1 MSILPVRKQRGLL
14 RIKISPAARTCS
26 FRQDTQTRPK
36 QCQCS
41 PLISSVP
48 APLSNVSS
56 STICWISAASHN
68 RRCSPAASRN
78 ASMPMV
84 RAIISYPAITDMT
97 MPARS
102 CVRSPSSRMARG
114 EITCSSSAVLN
125 AGAQSGLA
133 ATRTSAIID
142 AHLARLGEASGG
154 GTFGIEAGAL
164 GPPSPSARS
173 LSATYPASPPRP
185 SYPASPS
192 RSTYSVSPPRSPI
205 PFAPVCPPPP
215 RAPSPTPSPL
225 TLDGL
230 GLGGRPPGLD
240 APSEAETLQTEISE
254 SLSDAL
260 R

>member
-1 MSILPVRKQRGLL
+1 MVAPRRALRTPASGDEKSFSFHHPPESLALSKRQSGPTPAQRAPARCRRCPFDGLL
-14 RIKISPAARTCS
+14 
-26 FRQDTQTRPK
+26 
-36 QCQCS
+36 
-41 PLISSVP
+41 
-48 APLSNVSS
+48 
-56 STICWISAASHN
+56 
-68 RRCSPAASRN
+68 
-78 ASMPMV
+78 
-84 RAIISYPAITDMT
+84 
-97 MPARS
+97 PARS
-102 CVRSPSSRMARG
+102 ETLASRIDKLIHAAAPAPSLLEPRD
-114 EITCSSSAVLN
+114 VVPP
-125 AGAQSGLA
+125 
-133 ATRTSAIID
+133 RTSAVID

-154 GTFGIEAGAL
+154 GTFGIETGAL
-164 GPPSPSARS
+164 GPPPAARS

-185 SYPASPS
+185 TYPASPS

-215 RAPSPTPSPL
+215 RAPSPAPSPL